1 MRFGVAWRSPRS
13 APLISRLIEH
23 AVRGDRPHLIRGRA
37 AHQPPSWSF
46 PILQAH
52 QSRTGRGLKR
62 RDHGKQLAYLGR
74 DRRAI
79 FNANATQGPRKAA
92 SPLIALSALVSR
104 AKLLRVN
111 SSSARSSPHPSVKY
125 TVVLPNA
132 THGTVDS
139 SLQAAFSWRWRDV
152 QTGPGASFAISRPC
166 HLLDTTAIDSYAHR
180 AHYRW
185 VSKYRELTS
194 TFVQACTCER
204 MEWRSLTV
212 VLYFSFCFREMP
224 SVTVLLSCLI
234 KIYVLSR
241 VDRQ

>member
-1 MRFGVAWRSPRS
+1 MGAFSVSPPLASEKRKKRKKAPDEYVTVSASATPAGPRRAFRSGLAIAS
-13 APLISRLIEH
+13 L
-23 AVRGDRPHLIRGRA
+23 GA
-37 AHQPPSWSF
+37 AHQPAHRARCQGRQAASHSRKGRAPAPSWSF

-52 QSRTGRGLKR
+52 QPRTGRGLKR

-132 THGTVDS
+132 THGTVHS

-152 QTGPGASFAISRPC
+152 QTGPGASFAIPRPC
-166 HLLDTTAIDSYAHR
+166 HLLDTAAIDSYAHR

-185 VSKYRELTS
+185 VSK
-194 TFVQACTCER
+194 
-204 MEWRSLTV
+204 
-212 VLYFSFCFREMP
+212 
-224 SVTVLLSCLI
+224 
-234 KIYVLSR
+234 
-241 VDRQ
+241 